1 MTGAIPPKQR
11 NVIAQAAC
19 SQVISASGQ
28 APTRF
33 KLMPAGS
40 FTAHDGRPANLENV
54 TCAAWVLTDSVGA
67 AIVQAAQKRQRK
79 FVIDYEHA
87 TMRAKETAQPA
98 PAAGW
103 FKTLEY
109 VPGDGLYAVDV
120 QWTARAAAMLAADE
134 YLYISPVFPFNKH
147 TGLVAGLHSV
157 ALTNDPGLDMLP
169 ELAQLSATSGG
180 LLLDDSASSPPT
192 HQQETSQMDKLAI
205 LAALGL
211 PASTTDDTALTALA
225 ALRGQVAAKDK
236 QIEALTAG
244 QFDPA
249 KHIPLVEHQKVA
261 EQLAQLTAQSDK
273 AQHDQL
279 MTAALADA
287 RILPANE
294 AYWRG
299 QPLAALQ
306 AFLKDA
312 KPIAALGTLQTGGTP
327 PVDTEVAQL
336 TAEESTVCKMLG
348 ITAEDFLK
356 SKAA

>member
-1 MTGAIPPKQR
+1 MTGAIPHKR
-11 NVIAQAAC
+11 NVIVQAAC
-19 SQVISASGQ
+19 SLAIGAAAGQ

-40 FTAHDGRPANLENV
+40 FTAHDGRPANLEDV
-54 TCAAWVLTDSVGA
+54 TCTSWVLTDAIGA
-67 AIVQAAQKRQRK
+67 AIVQAVQQRQRK

-87 TMRAKETAQPA
+87 TLRAKETGQAA

-103 FKTLEY
+103 FTKLEF
-109 VPGDGLYAVDV
+109 VAGDGLYAVDV
-120 QWTARAAAMLAADE
+120 QWTARAAAMLVAGE

-147 TGLVAGLHSV
+147 TGMVAGLHSV

-169 ELAQLSATSGG
+169 ALAQLSATSGG
-180 LLLDDSASSPPT
+180 LLLDDPVSSPPH

-225 ALRGQVAAKDK
+225 ALRGQVAAKDN

-249 KHIPLVEHQKVA
+249 KHIPLDEHKKVA
-261 EQLAQLTAQSDK
+261 DQLAQLTAQAEK
-273 AQHDQL
+273 TQHDQL

-287 RILPANE
+287 RILPPNE
-294 AYWRG
+294 AYWRA

-312 KPIAALGTLQTGGTP
+312 KPVAALGTLQTGGTP
-327 PVDTEVAQL
+327 PADTAVAKL
-336 TAEESTVCKMLG
+336 TADESVACKLLG
-348 ITAEDFLK
+348 ITADEFLK